1 MAIIHL
7 FQANLRKQAI
17 ELKRYAPNTI
27 AMVLTVYIIFMAI
40 FAGIKMIGN
49 PVTQGVAVQHT
60 MVNYIFWY
68 LAMII
73 VNGVG
78 YEIITETTRGTFEQ
92 LGMSPSGI
100 WRILTV
106 RLLADSILHSLM
118 VIFLLYLSMI
128 TTNQWLNVDFISII
142 PIFLF
147 ACLSMYGLA
156 FIIAGLTIIFKQ
168 IQAFLQIFQFV
179 LAGLTFIALPSL
191 PFFLFLPLTKG
202 LSMIRAIMIEG
213 DVLTDFTMLDF
224 TLLIGNA
231 LIYVGVGLGFYL
243 YCENYAMK
251 RGLLAHY

>member
-1 MAIIHL
+1 MSIIHL

-40 FAGIKMIGN
+40 FAGIQMIGN
-49 PVTQGVAVQHT
+49 PATQGVAVQHT

-78 YEIITETTRGTFEQ
+78 YEIVTETTRGTFEQ

-106 RLLADSILHSLM
+106 RLLADSMLHSLM

-128 TTNQWLNVDFISII
+128 TTSQWLNVDFISII

-147 ACLSMYGLA
+147 TCLSMYGLA

-168 IQAFLQIFQFV
+168 IQAFLQIF
-179 LAGLTFIALPSL
+179 LA
-191 PFFLFLPLTKG
+191 
-202 LSMIRAIMIEG
+202 
-213 DVLTDFTMLDF
+213 
-224 TLLIGNA
+224 
-231 LIYVGVGLGFYL
+231 
-243 YCENYAMK
+243 
-251 RGLLAHY
+251 